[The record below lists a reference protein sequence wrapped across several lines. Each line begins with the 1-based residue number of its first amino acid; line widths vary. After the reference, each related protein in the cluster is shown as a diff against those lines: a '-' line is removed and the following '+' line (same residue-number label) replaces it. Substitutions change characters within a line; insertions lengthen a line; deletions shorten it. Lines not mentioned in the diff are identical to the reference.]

1 MPVKTVGQKAYP
13 APTQPVTAIGKPVIN
28 PCQRMGCPNRAQPAL
43 KARAMISK
51 RMAVRMRSLTE
62 VLSDLDGNILAE
74 REALRKPAIP
84 RPSPRHLQ
92 VAIQGLKVQYKLAQ
106 SHEHGA
112 TPRRRLNAGTN
123 PALEMKL
130 TPGTTTLLLGN
141 YERPPCKRLTLS

>member
-1 MPVKTVGQKAYP
+1 MPQQSP
-13 APTQPVTAIGKPVIN
+13 AGAKGTGDDKQTNG
-28 PCQRMGCPNRAQPAL
+28 GEDEE
-43 KARAMISK
+43 
-51 RMAVRMRSLTE
+51 LTE

-84 RPSPRHLQ
+84 RLRPRHLQ
-92 VAIQGLKVQYKLAQ
+92 VAIQGLKVRHKLAQ
-106 SHEHGA
+106 SHERGVA

-123 PALEMKL
+123 PALETRL